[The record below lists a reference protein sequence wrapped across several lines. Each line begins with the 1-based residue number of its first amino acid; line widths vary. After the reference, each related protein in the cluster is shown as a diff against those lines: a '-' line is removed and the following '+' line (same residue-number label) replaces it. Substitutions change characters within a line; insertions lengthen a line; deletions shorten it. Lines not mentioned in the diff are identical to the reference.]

1 MLKKTYLAL
10 SWGIVALGL
19 LHMAATTQLF
29 TALTQSALWFF
40 SGGLTMVLT
49 GALNL
54 LNRSYG
60 GAAPGLHW
68 VCVAVN
74 AVITVFALTAGLA
87 GHASAVELLV
97 VVGVLALATVLS
109 ALPQSPIASSVSGA
123 A

>member
-1 MLKKTYLAL
+1 VLKKVYLAL
-10 SWGIVALGL
+10 SCGIVALGL

-40 SGGLTMVLT
+40 SGGLAMVLT

-68 VCVAVN
+68 VCVTAN
-74 AVITVFALTAGLA
+74 AVITVFALTAGFV
-87 GHASAVELLV
+87 GHASAVEVLV
-97 VVGVLALATVLS
+97 VVGLLALATVLW
-109 ALPQSPIASSVSGA
+109 AQAQGPMASSAPGA